1 MIVVRGAILRKKIET
16 NEFFIVENY
25 REIEK
30 GLEGLHNT
38 IDEVLKIK
46 NDVTIKKA
54 VVTLYN
60 P

>member
-1 MIVVRGAILRKKIET
+1 MIVVRGAILGKKIET

-38 IDEVLKIK
+38 IDEVLKTK
-46 NDVTIKKA
+46 NDVTIK
-54 VVTLYN
+54 
-60 P
+60 